1 MDVFCFVV
9 MNWREVVAR
18 WLARKGVILGG
29 EFKIPELVEL
39 MIERNIVP
47 ARLMDNDALHT
58 VLLTQIMWET
68 L

>member
-29 EFKIPELVEL
+29 ELKIPELVEL

-47 ARLMDNDALHT
+47 ARLMDNESMMHCILCC
-58 VLLTQIMWET
+58 
-68 L
+68 